1 MDKKLADLIRSWHK
15 KKLSRLKFMPGQV
28 HIPASGKS
36 FDHKELIVMTE
47 AVLDGWWTEGR
58 FASEFESRL
67 AKLLGAKY
75 CIMTNSGSSANLLS
89 VSALV
94 SYNLAERRIRP
105 GDEVI
110 TLAAAFPTTV
120 NPLILKGLTPV
131 FIDIDLATV
140 NVDVKQLDKLISSKT
155 KAIFLPHHLGN
166 PFNVQAVKGFCRRHN
181 LWLIEDCCDALGSRY
196 KNRYVGTFGDLAT
209 FSFYAAHHITTGE
222 GGAVVTNNPQ
232 LAKIVR
238 SLRDWGREYWFKTG
252 EDRRRDDG
260 VGAVKLSQLPADYD
274 DKFIFSEIGYNLKTT
289 DLQASLGLV
298 QLAKLE
304 KFAGIRQGN
313 FEYLYQKLSRFGQF
327 FMLPKAETGSDPSWF
342 GFLITLK
349 PNCPFSRKD
358 IVDYLH
364 QNNVGTRM
372 LFAGNITKQPYF
384 ITHKVKYRK
393 GDLTNTDYVLKNSFW
408 VGVYQGIDKEKR
420 EYMAKV
426 FENFLSRYI

>member
-1 MDKKLADLIRSWHK
+1 M
-15 KKLSRLKFMPGQV
+15 
-28 HIPASGKS
+28 
-36 FDHKELIVMTE
+36 
-47 AVLDGWWTEGR
+47 
-58 FASEFESRL
+58 
-67 AKLLGAKY
+67 
-75 CIMTNSGSSANLLS
+75 
-89 VSALV
+89 
-94 SYNLAERRIRP
+94 
-105 GDEVI
+105 
-110 TLAAAFPTTV
+110 
-120 NPLILKGLTPV
+120 
-131 FIDIDLATV
+131 
-140 NVDVKQLDKLISSKT
+140 
-155 KAIFLPHHLGN
+155 
-166 PFNVQAVKGFCRRHN
+166 
-181 LWLIEDCCDALGSRY
+181 
-196 KNRYVGTFGDLAT
+196 
-209 FSFYAAHHITTGE
+209 
-222 GGAVVTNNPQ
+222 
-232 LAKIVR
+232 
-238 SLRDWGREYWFKTG
+238 
-252 EDRRRDDG
+252 
-260 VGAVKLSQLPADYD
+260 
-274 DKFIFSEIGYNLKTT
+274 
-289 DLQASLGLV
+289 V